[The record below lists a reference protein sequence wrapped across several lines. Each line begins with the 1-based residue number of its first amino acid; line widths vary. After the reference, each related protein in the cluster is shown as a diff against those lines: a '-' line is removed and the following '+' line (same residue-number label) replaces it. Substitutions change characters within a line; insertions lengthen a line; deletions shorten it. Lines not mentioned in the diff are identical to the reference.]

1 MSLTDPLADM
11 FTCIRNAIKSHFDKV
26 DIPSSRMKE
35 SIANVL
41 KKEGY
46 IRDFKILPDNKQ
58 NILRVQLKYLDDKS
72 SAIENIK
79 RVSKPSRRIYVQ
91 KTGIQPVRRYTGIA
105 VLSTTA
111 GILTDREARKR
122 GVGGEIICEVW

>member
-26 DIPSSRMKE
+26 DIPSSRTKE

-79 RVSKPSRRIYVQ
+79 RVSKPSRRVYVQ
-91 KTGIQPVRRYTGIA
+91 KNGIQPVRRYTGIA